1 MHTSKY
7 MRISVRCIYQCVAYH
22 LDATHWNYADKKHI
36 CERPDERTFTHRFQL
51 KYSSKTTV
59 PAEKKKPDELSNM
72 HHVPLP
78 IQWWSNNSV
87 QTKHAPAK
95 ARRTP
100 PHMPLLYHLCM
111 ARQTWTVPKISIPL
125 VHGTTFSMCWCV
137 CANKK
142 RTCEQWWAP
151 SHVIHIYRNQRQNT
165 QYSTDVISTAKH
177 SVLNRHWY
185 QQQNTQYSPD
195 VILTATLSTQQTL
208 ISTAKHSVLNRRDIN
223 GKTLNTQQTL
233 ILTAKHSVLNRHW
246 YQRQN
251 TQYSTDVILTGQ
263 HSIINRR
270 DINGNTQYSTDTDI
284 NGKALST
291 QQTLIPT
298 AKHSVLN
305 RRVISLSNGRK
316 HTCVRPEQWWAPPR
330 VPLHASR
337 AEPLR

>member
-223 GKTLNTQQTL
+223 GKTLNTQQTCYQPIQWQKAYL
-233 ILTAKHSVLNRHW
+233 REARAVMSSPTRATPRISGRATTLGGLRRMGRSSAHKVRYLCVTKLFVRFSVRFEVVW
-246 YQRQN
+246 CG
-251 TQYSTDVILTGQ
+251 V
-263 HSIINRR
+263 RR
-270 DINGNTQYSTDTDI
+270 M
-284 NGKALST
+284 
-291 QQTLIPT
+291 
-298 AKHSVLN
+298 
-305 RRVISLSNGRK
+305 GRSPAHK
-316 HTCVRPEQWWAPPR
+316 VR
-330 VPLHASR
+330 
-337 AEPLR
+337 